1 MGRVAEIWKN
11 VKDSETV
18 YRISDVWKKLR
29 RSDTDRNMKVDFVLV
44 FIMILGYAGVLMY
57 FGLEWLAG
65 ILT

>member
-18 YRISDVWKKLR
+18 YRISDVWKKLC
-29 RSDTDRNMKVDFVLV
+29 RSDTDFNAKVDFVLV

>member
-1 MGRVAEIWKN
+1 MGRVAEIRKN